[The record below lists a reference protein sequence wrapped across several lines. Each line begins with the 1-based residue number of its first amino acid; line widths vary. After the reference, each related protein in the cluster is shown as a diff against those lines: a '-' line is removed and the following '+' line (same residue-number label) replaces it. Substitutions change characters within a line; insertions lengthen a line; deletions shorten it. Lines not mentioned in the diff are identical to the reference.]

1 MAIFGALTA
10 EILSNATKVYSSS
23 LDRQQ
28 FISEARSSFF
38 KIAREIS
45 WQKSFNGFTE
55 STNKKVV
62 INAGEGNVISYEI
75 RSTND
80 ILHSNNQIN
89 TELLTNKINYN
100 NSEYSYL
107 NSENSPLDIQTQS
120 HEISL
125 VNLKV
130 NFSDGEHSIVF
141 NSNIMPYGLSL
152 GKFMSYH
159 E

>member
-1 MAIFGALTA
+1 MLSGSHPVESRSVVAFLLICIFL
-10 EILSNATKVYSSS
+10 
-23 LDRQQ
+23 
-28 FISEARSSFF
+28 
-38 KIAREIS
+38 
-45 WQKSFNGFTE
+45 NGFIGL
-55 STNKKVV
+55 SS
-62 INAGEGNVISYEI
+62 A
-75 RSTND
+75 
-80 ILHSNNQIN
+80 
-89 TELLTNKINYN
+89 N